1 MVHESIPS
9 IVNALGSAVKVA
21 TVWETK
27 DHYLKDYTPFVQI
40 ITKGRINPEMWKVI
54 QAEKGM
60 IVLDARCG
68 LCDCLDLSTSGQGE
82 EEIVKKAG
90 YMTLAVTPI
99 NEAYERDQI
108 NDWVDE
114 LQRHF
119 DRARQKRDTGH

>member
-1 MVHESIPS
+1 MTHESIPS
-9 IVNALGSAVKVA
+9 IVNALGSAVKVS
-21 TVWETK
+21 TIWETK
-27 DHYLKDYTPFVQI
+27 DHYLKDYTPYVQI
-40 ITKGRINPEMWKVI
+40 ITKGRINPQMWKVI

-68 LCDCLDLSTSGQGE
+68 LCDCIDLTTSGNNPE
-82 EEIVKKAG
+82 EDEVKRKG
-90 YMTLAVTPI
+90 GFVTLAVTPI

-119 DRARQKRDTGH
+119 DRARAKKT